1 MKTQIVLIIFLLLT
15 GCTSQGWIVG
25 NIPLDQ
31 QDSVSNVVFTEITD
45 VDSVTHWYNGF
56 INSDVNYCY
65 KHDRLEEIKV
75 K

>member
-1 MKTQIVLIIFLLLT
+1 MKTPVVLLIFLFLI

-31 QDSVSNVVFTEITD
+31 QDSVSSVVFTEITD
-45 VDSVTHWYNGF
+45 VDSVTHWYHGF

-65 KHDRLEEIKV
+65 KHDRLEEIKAQ
-75 K
+75 